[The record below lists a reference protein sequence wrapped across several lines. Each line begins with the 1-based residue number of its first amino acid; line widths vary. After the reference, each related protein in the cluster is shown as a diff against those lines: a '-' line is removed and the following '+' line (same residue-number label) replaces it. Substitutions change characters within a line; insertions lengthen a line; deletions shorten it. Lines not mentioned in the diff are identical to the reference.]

1 MKKILGQFV
10 LLAGF
15 LAGSGYLLNAATP
28 PAPSF
33 QEVYDL
39 LRANAGGVGEAE
51 LNRAAVD
58 GFLEKL
64 SARAWVVDP
73 AGRPIL
79 ESNTVPISSSAILDE
94 NYGYIRVARV
104 GPQLPG
110 EFVSALDKLA
120 ATNKLKGLVVDLRFA
135 GGGDYAAA
143 AAVADRFLASEQP
156 LLDWGQGVVKS
167 TDKTNAFRLPVAVL
181 VNQFTSGA
189 AEALAAA
196 LRLTDVALL
205 IGTNTAGQASMT
217 KDFPLANGQTLRVA
231 VSPVRAGNGVLV
243 ERLQPDIQVAVKP
256 EDEREYFADV
266 YRALTKSGLAGAAT
280 NLMSLTVTNKAP
292 RKRLNEAE
300 LVRMLRAGE
309 NLDDE
314 TAKAAPGAE
323 AVKPVI
329 ADPALARAL
338 DLLKALAVVRR
349 TRS

>member
-1 MKKILGQFV
+1 MTRCSVNSWAVWLGAV
-10 LLAGF
+10 LALVPAVRAAEVAGF
-15 LAGSGYLLNAATP
+15 K
-28 PAPSF
+28 
-33 QEVYDL
+33 EVYEL
-39 LRANAGGVGEAE
+39 IRTNGGSISEAE

-58 GFLEKL
+58 GLLEKL
-64 SARAWVVDP
+64 SARAWVVDS
-73 AGRPIL
+73 AGKTVL
-79 ESNTVPISSSAILDE
+79 ETNSVPISSSAILDE

-104 GPQLPG
+104 GARLPG
-110 EFVSALDKLA
+110 EFARSLEKLA

-143 AAVADRFLASEQP
+143 ASVADHFLASEQA

-167 TDKTNAFRLPVAVL
+167 TGKTNAFRLPVAVL

-196 LRLTDVALL
+196 LRQTDVALL

-217 KDFPLANGQTLRVA
+217 KDFPLSNGQTLRVA
-231 VSPVRAGNGVLV
+231 VSPVRAGHGVLV
-243 ERLQPDIQVAVKP
+243 ERLHPDIQVAVKP
-256 EDEREYFADV
+256 EDERDYFTDA
-266 YRALTKSGLAGAAT
+266 YRVLSKSGGTGTTT
-280 NLMSLTVTNKAP
+280 NLASLTVTNRPP

-309 NLDDE
+309 SLDE
-314 TAKAAPGAE
+314 EMAKATPGAE